1 MSLNILP
8 HSISQMSLSKHFVKK
23 TFNQTNRLV
32 KETILKRNSK
42 SFLPIIDEEEEKD
55 LIAAGLSFKVPP
67 HNSKEMKSKGS
78 YK

>member
-23 TFNQTNRLV
+23 AFNQTNRLV